1 MNAHVAQFVAAV
13 LEGFFYQETHAHEF
27 GTGLIYQ
34 FEYALGGIAIGQEVV
49 DEEYLVALAQ
59 VVAAHAHIVRALL
72 GKREYLGGK
81 HVLHGA
87 GGLFLGKHYRQFEQ
101 IAYHDGGGYTAGLDG
116 DNFVDVGAGKTAY
129 ELYSH

>member
-1 MNAHVAQFVAAV
+1 MNAHLAQFVAAV
-13 LEGFFYQETHAHEF
+13 LEGFFYQEAHAHEF

-49 DEEYLVALAQ
+49 DEEHLVALAQ

-72 GKREYLGGK
+72 GKREYFGGK

-87 GGLFLGKHYRQFEQ
+87 GGLFLGKHYGQLD
-101 IAYHDGGGYTAGLDG
+101 AYTFLHPGLT
-116 DNFVDVGAGKTAY
+116 NVA
-129 ELYSH
+129 